1 MDSPNRSSRP
11 ARRPRTR
18 LDTRPAAPESAPTI
32 HYGAAAA
39 RLLDRR
45 SAAPNGGYGA
55 LSAPRACNHTPNT
68 MGNFCFDV
76 TLSYRRLERPRRVT
90 DGCDMSGSTFM
101 SWLVFGLVLML
112 ASTRGG

>member
-45 SAAPNGGYGA
+45 SAAPNTSAARVCQETDECVTERDARLRTRLTFGRRPYCVRHVECGA
-55 LSAPRACNHTPNT
+55 RLLVWQRKASRTGRWPWAASA
-68 MGNFCFDV
+68 
-76 TLSYRRLERPRRVT
+76 
-90 DGCDMSGSTFM
+90 GCSPG
-101 SWLVFGLVLML
+101 
-112 ASTRGG
+112 